1 MCAAYHEVY
10 SLVRFSYRLVPW
22 TPHAAKNDDGEVV
35 VAISD
40 ACRLRKPRSP
50 RDLFIPNAYLCGFFP
65 PSSGRYSGVWATPYA
80 GGGMRTHN
88 IVTSSGATAVGY
100 TEAC

>member
-22 TPHAAKNDDGEVV
+22 TPHVVKNDDGGSE
-35 VAISD
+35 
-40 ACRLRKPRSP
+40 PRSP
-50 RDLFIPNAYLCGFFP
+50 RDSEFIPNAYLCGFFP

-80 GGGMRTHN
+80 GGGIRTHN